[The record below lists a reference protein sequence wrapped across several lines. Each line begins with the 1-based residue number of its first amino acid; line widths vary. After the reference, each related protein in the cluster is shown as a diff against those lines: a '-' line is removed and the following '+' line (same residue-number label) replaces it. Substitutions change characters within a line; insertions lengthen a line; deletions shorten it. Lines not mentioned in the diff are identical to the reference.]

1 VGRRER
7 AEDDDRGVTSA
18 SVDIDRTLAALADPY
33 RRRTIDLLGEG
44 PRRASDLARALDV
57 TPPAMS
63 RHLRVLRQSGLVQ
76 EEHPEFDARV
86 RIYSLRPG
94 AIQELREWLDQVEAM
109 WTQQLSAFRAHL
121 AGAPPDESGGTGE
134 T

>member
-1 VGRRER
+1 M
-7 AEDDDRGVTSA
+7 TSPA
-18 SVDIDRTLAALADPY
+18 FDIDRTLAALADPY
-33 RRRTIDLLGEG
+33 RRQTIELLRER
-44 PRRASDLARALDV
+44 PRRASDLARALEV

-94 AIQELREWLDQVEAM
+94 AVQGLREWLEQIEAM
-109 WTQQLSAFRAHL
+109 WTLQLSAFKAHL
-121 AGAPPDESGGTGE
+121 EGE
-134 T
+134 DRD